1 MKRFSDN
8 KVIGDFNN
16 EKVLVNI
23 VNVITLMSKLT
34 KPTGHSTNGD
44 QLSSQE

>member
-1 MKRFSDN
+1 M
-8 KVIGDFNN
+8 IGDFNN

-23 VNVITLMSKLT
+23 VNVITSMSKLA

-44 QLSSQE
+44 QLSSS